1 MTHDLRYA
9 FRVIL
14 AHRWFSAAIV
24 ATLAL
29 GIGLNTMVFTLVNA
43 VLFKPVPVPG
53 GARLVIVSER
63 NLAESNG
70 MPASYPDFLDYR
82 AQSTSFD
89 GLEAGAQDGAILTDT
104 GNPPQSYNLDR
115 VSAGMFTMLHIAPV
129 LGRGFLPSDEN
140 PGAEPVILIGY
151 NVWKE
156 RYAGAPSVI
165 GHLVQV
171 DTNPATI
178 IGVMPDG
185 VKFPSDQDVWMPLI
199 PTTDLEKRSNRTL
212 NIYGIL
218 KPGTSIEHASAEF
231 DEIAQR
237 LATAY
242 PDSDKSVGARVQT
255 FSQYFN
261 GPQIRLVF
269 LSMQAAVAFVLL
281 IVCANVAN
289 MMLSRALARQRE
301 LSIRVAIGASRW
313 RVVRQLLIESI
324 TLSVLGGLLG
334 FGLAVMG
341 VHWFD
346 LSTRD
351 VGKPT
356 WIIFSMNY
364 AVFGYFAAL
373 CVFAGLISGLAP
385 AIRSS
390 RVDLNN
396 ALKDGTRS
404 AGTRRGGFLS
414 SVLVVFQF
422 ALTLVLLTGAGI
434 FVRAFLQAQSL
445 NPWLPSDHIMS
456 GTVSLPR
463 EHYADNASHIRFFD
477 QLLAELRSTQGV
489 SQAAISSSLPGM
501 GAGSQ
506 HIEIEDSPLADPLH
520 GPSAARLATSPG
532 YFAAINLT
540 ILRGRDFNE
549 TDGTTGRE
557 SSIVTK
563 EFAARFWPNQ
573 GPVGKRLR
581 FYEGGKYGPWIT
593 VVGVSA
599 DIVQQTNRP
608 ASDPLVFVP
617 YRQEGYSGMDVVLRA
632 GGNPSPLAA
641 SLRAAVQKIDQ
652 DLPVSNTRTLADAI
666 YRNQWY
672 LRLFGGL
679 FLIFALVG
687 LLIAAVGIYAMIAQ
701 ATTSRTQEIGVR
713 MALGA
718 SPRNIL
724 GLVLTRGMK
733 QLLAGLIFGLAAAYP
748 AARVMTSLPLRV
760 SAADPSLFVTV
771 ALVLMAVGLVACW
784 LPARRAA
791 ALDPVK
797 AIRYE

>member
-1 MTHDLRYA
+1 
-9 FRVIL
+9 
-14 AHRWFSAAIV
+14 
-24 ATLAL
+24 
-29 GIGLNTMVFTLVNA
+29 
-43 VLFKPVPVPG
+43 
-53 GARLVIVSER
+53 
-63 NLAESNG
+63 
-70 MPASYPDFLDYR
+70 
-82 AQSTSFD
+82 
-89 GLEAGAQDGAILTDT
+89 
-104 GNPPQSYNLDR
+104 
-115 VSAGMFTMLHIAPV
+115 
-129 LGRGFLPSDEN
+129 
-140 PGAEPVILIGY
+140 
-151 NVWKE
+151 
-156 RYAGAPSVI
+156 
-165 GHLVQV
+165 
-171 DTNPATI
+171 
-178 IGVMPDG
+178 
-185 VKFPSDQDVWMPLI
+185 
-199 PTTDLEKRSNRTL
+199 
-212 NIYGIL
+212 
-218 KPGTSIEHASAEF
+218 
-231 DEIAQR
+231 
-237 LATAY
+237 
-242 PDSDKSVGARVQT
+242 
-255 FSQYFN
+255 
-261 GPQIRLVF
+261 
-269 LSMQAAVAFVLL
+269 
-281 IVCANVAN
+281 
-289 MMLSRALARQRE
+289 
-301 LSIRVAIGASRW
+301 
-313 RVVRQLLIESI
+313 
-324 TLSVLGGLLG
+324 
-334 FGLAVMG
+334 
-341 VHWFD
+341 
-346 LSTRD
+346 
-351 VGKPT
+351 
-356 WIIFSMNY
+356 
-364 AVFGYFAAL
+364 
-373 CVFAGLISGLAP
+373 
-385 AIRSS
+385 
-390 RVDLNN
+390 
-396 ALKDGTRS
+396 
-404 AGTRRGGFLS
+404 
-414 SVLVVFQF
+414 
-422 ALTLVLLTGAGI
+422 
-434 FVRAFLQAQSL
+434 
-445 NPWLPSDHIMS
+445 
-456 GTVSLPR
+456 
-463 EHYADNASHIRFFD
+463 
-477 QLLAELRSTQGV
+477 
-489 SQAAISSSLPGM
+489 M

-573 GPVGKRLR
+573 GPVGKRFR

-617 YRQEGYSGMDVVLRA
+617 YRQEGYSGMDVMLRA